1 MVMLVNESSLSYNG
15 INALLEQEAYLY
27 TLAIFYNS
35 FIILLGL
42 FGESVRIIIYL
53 QFCHDKAGL
62 RAPIKMF
69 RVNVSG

>member
-42 FGESVRIIIYL
+42 FGESVRCDYHL
-53 QFCHDKAGL
+53 SSVL
-62 RAPIKMF
+62 
-69 RVNVSG
+69 S